1 MGLYKKI
8 KWELV
13 MFLMKGIKVKN
24 GLFYLIIVFI
34 FFEILIFLVKLIEYL
49 FFKDKNIYYFKYR
62 LYWFGKENGMFYYIV
77 L

>member
-1 MGLYKKI
+1 
-8 KWELV
+8 
-13 MFLMKGIKVKN
+13 MFLRKCIKVKN

-62 LYWFGKENGMFYYIV
+62 LYWFGKENGMFYI
-77 L
+77 

>member
-1 MGLYKKI
+1 MVVSY
-8 KWELV
+8 
-13 MFLMKGIKVKN
+13 FLRKGINVKN

-77 L
+77 V

>member
-1 MGLYKKI
+1 
-8 KWELV
+8 
-13 MFLMKGIKVKN
+13 MFFMKGIKVKN

-62 LYWFGKENGMFYYIV
+62 LYWFGKENEMFYI
-77 L
+77 

>member
-1 MGLYKKI
+1 
-8 KWELV
+8 

-62 LYWFGKENGMFYYIV
+62 LYWFGKENGMFYI
-77 L
+77 

>member
-1 MGLYKKI
+1 
-8 KWELV
+8 

-62 LYWFGKENGMFYYIV
+62 LYWFGKENEMFYI
-77 L
+77 

>member
-1 MGLYKKI
+1 MVVSY
-8 KWELV
+8 
-13 MFLMKGIKVKN
+13 FLRKGIKVKN

-62 LYWFGKENGMFYYIV
+62 LYWFGKENEMFYI
-77 L
+77 

>member
-1 MGLYKKI
+1 MVVSY
-8 KWELV
+8 
-13 MFLMKGIKVKN
+13 FLRKGIKVKN

-62 LYWFGKENGMFYYIV
+62 LYWFGKENGMFYI
-77 L
+77 

>member
-1 MGLYKKI
+1 
-8 KWELV
+8 

-62 LYWFGKENGMFYYIV
+62 LYWFGKENGMFII
-77 L
+77 

>member
-1 MGLYKKI
+1 MVVSY
-8 KWELV
+8 
-13 MFLMKGIKVKN
+13 FLRKGIKVKN

-62 LYWFGKENGMFYYIV
+62 LYWFGKENGMFYIV
-77 L
+77 V

>member
-1 MGLYKKI
+1 MVVSY
-8 KWELV
+8 
-13 MFLMKGIKVKN
+13 FLRKDIKVKN

-77 L
+77 V

>member
-1 MGLYKKI
+1 MVISYVFNDI
-8 KWELV
+8 R
-13 MFLMKGIKVKN
+13 KGIKVKN

-62 LYWFGKENGMFYYIV
+62 LYWFGKENGMFYI
-77 L
+77 

>member
-1 MGLYKKI
+1 MVVSY
-8 KWELV
+8 
-13 MFLMKGIKVKN
+13 FLRKGINVKN

-62 LYWFGKENGMFYYIV
+62 LYWFGKENGMFYI
-77 L
+77 